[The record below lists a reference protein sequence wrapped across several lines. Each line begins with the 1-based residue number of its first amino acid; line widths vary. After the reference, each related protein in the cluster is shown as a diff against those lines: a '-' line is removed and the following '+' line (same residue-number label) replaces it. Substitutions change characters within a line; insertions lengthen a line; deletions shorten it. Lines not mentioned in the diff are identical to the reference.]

1 MLALHEVGRR
11 DCHVVAKV
19 VETELVVRTECDVC
33 HVGLAALR
41 RVGTVLV
48 DTVDRESVEHIERA
62 HPLRVAL
69 CEVVVDGYDV
79 NAVAGKSVEEYRECR
94 HESLTLTGSHLRN
107 LALVQ
112 YDTAE
117 ELYVVVNHFPLQV
130 VAACCPVVV
139 IDSLVAVD
147 GYEVVL
153 RVGSELAVE
162 VGSCY
167 YGLLVLCE
175 AACCVLNDAESY
187 RHHFVE
193 CLLVD
198 FEHFLLQLV
207 DSVEDAFALVD
218 RCVLNLSLELGN
230 LGLLLVG
237 RVLNVLLQFFGACA
251 QFVVAQRL
259 DLWICFLHFIYE
271 WLDKLHVL

>member
-1 MLALHEVGRR
+1 MRGILPQSFLVLVGSTLADELLCLSKILCGELALNVYEALYKRLILLEHLVVALGDRSRDDKRSTCVVDKHRVDLIDNGVVVLALHEVGRR

-33 HVGLAALR
+33 HVSLAALR

-117 ELYVVVNHFPLQV
+117 ELYVVVNHFHFR
-130 VAACCPVVV
+130 
-139 IDSLVAVD
+139 SLPPAV
-147 GYEVVL
+147 
-153 RVGSELAVE
+153 
-162 VGSCY
+162 
-167 YGLLVLCE
+167 
-175 AACCVLNDAESY
+175 
-187 RHHFVE
+187 
-193 CLLVD
+193 
-198 FEHFLLQLV
+198 Q
-207 DSVEDAFALVD
+207 
-218 RCVLNLSLELGN
+218 
-230 LGLLLVG
+230 
-237 RVLNVLLQFFGACA
+237 
-251 QFVVAQRL
+251 
-259 DLWICFLHFIYE
+259 
-271 WLDKLHVL
+271 WL